1 MLPVSDYGVAVHGQW
16 TVPCVILL
24 DMTRRQLVLLTCL
37 VCLPTLFAQSG
48 RFGNAFLDVQ
58 IPAAPVIAWID
69 GQPNLVYELHI
80 TNFTPTT
87 VTLTR
92 VDVLKGSTFLHTYEG
107 IDLASSLTRVGASAG
122 ADPQRLEGGQRA
134 VFYSWLPLPDRK
146 TPLAIRHKI
155 SFRVDE
161 GNKESVETGEVGI
174 TPSAPVMLSPP
185 LRGGPWVAVYDPGLK
200 NGHRR
205 VIFAIDGN
213 ARIPARFAIDWI
225 KLGADGRFTHDD
237 PSMVSNS
244 YSYGEDVLA
253 VADGIVVGME
263 NNLPEPTPNISIKN
277 EAGNYIALDLGKGR
291 FAFYEHLKPGSIRV
305 KLNERVRAGQILGSV
320 GASGSVFS
328 GAHLHFHVADANTPL
343 AAEGLPFVLRSYQRL
358 GSFPSFESL
367 ERPWTRGVGEK
378 PITRSGDTP
387 DPLTVVSFD

>member
-1 MLPVSDYGVAVHGQW
+1 
-16 TVPCVILL
+16 
-24 DMTRRQLVLLTCL
+24 MTRHPLALLTCL
-37 VCLPTLFAQSG
+37 ACLPTLFAQSG

-69 GQPNLVYELHI
+69 GRPNLVYELHI

-92 VDVLKGSTFLHTYEG
+92 IDVLKGSTFLHTYEG

-161 GNKESVETGEVGI
+161 GNKESVETGEVEI
-174 TPSAPVMLSPP
+174 TPSAPVMLSTP

-225 KLGADGRFTHDD
+225 KLGADGRSTHDD
-237 PSMVSNS
+237 PSM
-244 YSYGEDVLA
+244 
-253 VADGIVVGME
+253 
-263 NNLPEPTPNISIKN
+263 
-277 EAGNYIALDLGKGR
+277 
-291 FAFYEHLKPGSIRV
+291 
-305 KLNERVRAGQILGSV
+305 
-320 GASGSVFS
+320 
-328 GAHLHFHVADANTPL
+328 
-343 AAEGLPFVLRSYQRL
+343 
-358 GSFPSFESL
+358 
-367 ERPWTRGVGEK
+367 
-378 PITRSGDTP
+378 
-387 DPLTVVSFD
+387 